1 MMDMLIHGGNV
12 LGCGG
17 VFEPRDLVLAGEE
30 IATSGGDG
38 ARLDASGCLVVP
50 GIVDIHGDAFE
61 RQVQPRPNVGFPLD
75 MALAE
80 TDRQVVGNGI
90 TTMYHAVTWS
100 WEPGLR
106 SRAAAQAIL
115 DTLDSMKPRLAADTR
130 FHLRHEVHNL
140 DDEADI
146 MALIA
151 SGRIGCIAYNDHV
164 PEMLLKRDR
173 PQTLSK
179 NAERAGLSTEDYIR
193 LLDRME
199 ERNDA
204 VPASI
209 ERLAAAARE
218 ARVPQLSH
226 DDTSADQRRRHRDM
240 GMSIAEF
247 PETEDAAEE
256 AKRGADPVVFGAPNV
271 VRGGSHCGAVNAAP
285 MVARG
290 IGTILASD
298 YYYPALLHAPFRL
311 ARDGVKPLG
320 EAWDLISRNPAVALG
335 LTDRGVLENGK
346 RADVLIVDARNEMS
360 PQVVATVC
368 AGRLVHLADGSRL
381 G

>member
-1 MMDMLIHGGNV
+1 MLIHGGMV
-12 LGCGG
+12 LGAGDS
-17 VFEPRDLVLAGEE
+17 FARRDLFVAGDT
-30 IATSGGDG
+30 IAAAGDG
-38 ARLDASGCLVVP
+38 AKLDASGCLVLP

-80 TDRQVVGNGI
+80 TDRQVIANGI

-106 SRAAAQAIL
+106 SRAAAEAIL
-115 DTLDSMKPRLAADTR
+115 ETIDRMRPRLAADTR
-130 FHLRHEVHNL
+130 FHLRHEVHNIE
-140 DDEADI
+140 DEECLA
-146 MALIA
+146 ALLA

-173 PQTLSK
+173 PETLSK
-179 NAERAGLSTEDYIR
+179 NAERAGLSTADYIR

-204 VPASI
+204 VPASVA
-209 ERLAAAARE
+209 RLAAAARQ
-218 ARVPQLSH
+218 AGVPQLSH
-226 DDTSADQRRRHRDM
+226 DDTSAEQRRRHREM
-240 GMSIAEF
+240 GMAIAEF
-247 PETEDAAEE
+247 PETEEAAEE
-256 AKRGADPVVFGAPNV
+256 ARRGADPVVFGAPNV

-311 ARDGVKPLG
+311 ARDGVKALG
-320 EAWDLISRNPAVALG
+320 AAWHLVSRNPAHALG
-335 LTDRGVLENGK
+335 LTDRGVLDVGL
-346 RADVLIVDARNEMS
+346 RADILVVDARDETA
-360 PQVVATVC
+360 PRVVATLSG
-368 AGRLVHLADGSRL
+368 GRLVHLSDGSRL
-381 G
+381 A